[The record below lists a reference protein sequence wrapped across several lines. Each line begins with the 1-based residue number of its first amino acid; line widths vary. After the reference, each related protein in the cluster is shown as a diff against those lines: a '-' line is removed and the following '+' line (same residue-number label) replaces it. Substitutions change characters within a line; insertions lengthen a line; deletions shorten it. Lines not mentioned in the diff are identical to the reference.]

1 MIIIKYNWILT
12 GAIIF
17 AFAAIFSFILSWL
30 LLKSRLCT
38 YFCDPP
44 GKRKVHQRVI
54 PRIGGISIIISFLVI
69 LTCCKLFFTGFI
81 PPINSTI
88 FNAIVFAT
96 ICIGIIGFIDDINF
110 LYINVRARF
119 LLELLIAF
127 GIAYFY
133 GIQFTSITIIDN
145 AVNFGLLGIPISM
158 LYMVGITNAANIIDG
173 IDGLA
178 SGVLVAGFI
187 SVAILAANI
196 GEYAIIIIC
205 LIIAGAI
212 SGFFPNNK
220 APARA
225 FLGDSG
231 SLFLGFLLSLLAIHV
246 TNQPGSHSSIIVAL
260 LIAGF
265 PIVDVSTAM
274 IRRFKK
280 SLIAGYPIVR
290 SLRNMGVADSE
301 HIHHRLLYRGLG
313 HSQASLV
320 LYIFNSTFCIAA
332 ILISRIPVKYG
343 LIALCYLTFVT
354 IAVLYQL
361 NFFDQITK
369 LIKPKTARHVEHDN
383 RLTIG
388 VIQADPILRYA
399 LDIYKQKMFT
409 FKFLPAEIA
418 LSEPQNYSVMI
429 YACGSNSSHDL
440 KNAKKISLVQ
450 KCSMLFI
457 SDIPNNKKLHK
468 ETSVISEVTYI
479 NKPIYIPV
487 LMENIYDLIKL
498 KHLRTITQEPEI
510 AT

>member
-1 MIIIKYNWILT
+1 MKYNWILT
-12 GAIIF
+12 GLIIF
-17 AFAAIFSFILSWL
+17 ASTAIFSFVLSRL

-38 YFCDPP
+38 YFCDLP

-69 LTCCKLFFTGFI
+69 LTCCKLFFSDFI
-81 PPINSTI
+81 PQIDLSV
-88 FNAIVFAT
+88 FNTVVFAT
-96 ICIGIIGFIDDINF
+96 ICIGIIGFVDDINF

-127 GIAYFY
+127 EIAFFY
-133 GIQFTSITIIDN
+133 GIHFTSITIMDKT
-145 AVNFGLLGIPISM
+145 VNFGLLSIPVSM

-178 SGVLVAGFI
+178 SGVLIIGFLSI
-187 SVAILAANI
+187 AIMAANI
-196 GEYAIIIIC
+196 GQFAIVIIC

-231 SLFLGFLLSLLAIHV
+231 SLFLGLLLSLLAIHV

-265 PIVDVSTAM
+265 PIVDVSAAM
-274 IRRFKK
+274 IRRFIK

-320 LYIFNSTFCIAA
+320 LYIFSSTFCIAA

-343 LIALCYLTFVT
+343 LIALCYLTFVI

-361 NFFDQITK
+361 NFFDRITK
-369 LIKPKTARHVEHDN
+369 LIKPKTAKHGEHDN
-383 RLTIG
+383 RITIG

-399 LDIYKQKMFT
+399 LDIYKQKMFN
-409 FKFLPAEIA
+409 FEFLPAGIA

-429 YACGSNSSHDL
+429 YACGANSSQDL
-440 KNAKKISLVQ
+440 KNAKKISQVQ
-450 KCSMLFI
+450 KCSLLFI

-468 ETSVISEVTYI
+468 ETSVISEITYV

-487 LMENIYDLIKL
+487 LMENIYDLVKL
-498 KHLRTITQEPEI
+498 KHLRTITQEPKI